1 MNKHRKEITF
11 DLKVED
17 LKKNLEREIMRK
29 GMSS

>member
-17 LKKNLEREIMRK
+17 LKKRIWRGKLCERV
-29 GMSS
+29 